1 MAVKT
6 FTTGEVLTSADTNTY
21 LANSGLVYVT
31 SASVSGTPSSIT
43 VSSAFN
49 STFDHYRIIISNLVV
64 GTSCQIRMTLGSQIT
79 QYYYGNPLTTFAGGA
94 YEKNFGS
101 NVAFFDIGPAS
112 SVFSNDFNFDI
123 MAPFVSSRTKING
136 FGYSNSTSFG
146 GLGSG
151 LVDVNTSF
159 TAFTLTCS
167 AGTMSAGKVDVFGYR
182 KS

>member
-1 MAVKT
+1 MAIKT
-6 FTTGEVLTSADTNTY
+6 FTTGEVLTAADTNTY
-21 LANSGLVYVT
+21 LANSMAQYVT

-49 STFDHYRIIISNLVV
+49 STFDHYRIVISNLVV
-64 GTSCQIRMTLGSQIT
+64 STSCQIRMTLGSQIT

-94 YEKNFGS
+94 YEKNNGS
-101 NVAFFDIGPAS
+101 NVAFWDIGPAS
-112 SVFSNDFNFDI
+112 SAFGNDFNFDV
-123 MAPFVSSRTKING
+123 MAPFVASRTKING
-136 FGYSNSTSFG
+136 FGYNNSTSFG

-151 LVDVNTSF
+151 IVDVNTSF